1 MKSERV
7 NSRPGAPAPAQG
19 SLHPAHMPPQVLPHS
34 VPHHHWPRAPVPP
47 RHSGAVGL
55 FSPLQT
61 AGLLQPQGGRQR
73 SVWRRLKGRTKE
85 ESGRRPG
92 GCTVP
97 VPEGS
102 TWLSPSS
109 VTGDSWGD
117 SSWPWGPV
125 PPKGV
130 EDRTGLGWLCLDGSA
145 VTPSCLSLDLQLS
158 RRAPKAS
165 FWMVQEPPPPQPPA
179 ITSTWLMGRDLSLDF
194 LAGAFSVSD
203 VYLWR
208 GNS

>member
-1 MKSERV
+1 M
-7 NSRPGAPAPAQG
+7 
-19 SLHPAHMPPQVLPHS
+19 
-34 VPHHHWPRAPVPP
+34 
-47 RHSGAVGL
+47 
-55 FSPLQT
+55 
-61 AGLLQPQGGRQR
+61 
-73 SVWRRLKGRTKE
+73 
-85 ESGRRPG
+85 ESGRRSG

-117 SSWPWGPV
+117 SSWRWGPV

-145 VTPSCLSLDLQLS
+145 NVTPFCLPLELQLS

-165 FWMVQEPPPPQPPA
+165 FWMAQEPPLPA
-179 ITSTWLMGRDLSLDF
+179 PSHHLYLADGQRSFAGLPCGSVFGFGCLPVEGKLLSSKACLPS
-194 LAGAFSVSD
+194 LG
-203 VYLWR
+203 
-208 GNS
+208 

>member
-1 MKSERV
+1 MKSERG
-7 NSRPGAPAPAQG
+7 NSRSGALTPAQG
-19 SLHPAHMPPQVLPHS
+19 SLRPAHMPPPPVLPQS

-55 FSPLQT
+55 FSPPRT

-73 SVWRRLKGRTKE
+73 SVWRRLKGRTV
-85 ESGRRPG
+85 ESGRRSG

-117 SSWPWGPV
+117 SSWRWGPV

-145 VTPSCLSLDLQLS
+145 NVTPFCLPLELQLS
-158 RRAPKAS
+158 RRSPKAS
-165 FWMVQEPPPPQPPA
+165 FWMAQEPPPSPQPSP
-179 ITSTWLMGRDLSLDF
+179 LPG
-194 LAGAFSVSD
+194 
-203 VYLWR
+203 
-208 GNS
+208 